1 MADSTGIQTSHEAG
15 GGAVTKL
22 PTAAAP
28 PGDGASA
35 YKPYIAANVTGMPE
49 FTLQAVLVG
58 AILGIIFGASSL
70 YLVLRVGMTVSAS
83 IPVAV
88 LSITLFRGVSKMLG
102 TRATTILENNI
113 VQTTGS
119 AGESIAFGV
128 GVTMPA
134 LLLIGY
140 EMDLARIMVVS
151 VLGGILGI
159 LMMIPLR
166 RAFIVQLHGRPG
178 EPGKLLYP
186 EGTACAQVLISGE
199 KGGTSGQTVFIGF
212 GIAFVHKFL
221 TEGMHVL
228 RTTLEW
234 SLGRFYSKAAVVAG
248 DAASELLGVGYIIGF
263 RISAIMM
270 AGAVLGT
277 LVLGPTMF
285 LYGGPG
291 GLEIDEIHKNIKFIG
306 AGCVAAAGIISMCR
320 TLPMI
325 VRSLAGGLGSL
336 RGGAGPVAH
345 RERRTENDMSMR
357 FVFIGSLVLLGL
369 LTIFLQGE
377 FGWLGG
383 LLGSL
388 LVLIFGFLFVTVSS
402 RLTGEIGSSS
412 NPISGMTVA
421 TLLLTCLI
429 FLALGMRSTQDAVLA
444 LSIGGVVCIAASNG
458 GTTSQDLKT
467 GFLIGGTPRWQQW
480 AIIIGALTSA
490 IVIGAFLLG
499 FSKVGIVYSQRNLP
513 NIDLASQVS
522 SLTEK
527 EELPPKVPTPADG
540 VREFH
545 VWRPKSGE
553 HTFFSQADALGS
565 LGIGLAA
572 LPEGSLNALPIML
585 VKQTGEVKPGKY
597 LVDDKGRVRY
607 YVDPTITGDLKQ
619 RDEYTP
625 LAADADAKVRE
636 TNLKDDL
643 GKMKTTVTLANKEG
657 ALTAY
662 HLWNNEK
669 PKEKEEEGEE
679 EGKAKKAEPPP
690 YKEDV
695 PEGEYLI
702 DQAGGV
708 AYTVKGEKVNVKF
721 EAPKT
726 QVMGIIING
735 LLRQQL
741 NWTMVLIGA
750 FIAVTLEL
758 CGVSSLAFAVGV
770 YVPMQYS
777 VPIFC
782 GGLVRWAVDAYALR
796 RSAAAVAGG
805 TPEERAAAEVRAI
818 ARTESSPAV
827 LLASGFIAGGS
838 LAGVL
843 LAFLE
848 IDQIPGASLTKWLVD
863 QSERIKGTFLDV
875 NRVAIPLALVCFG
888 ALIALLVLTG
898 MGKLFPQADE
908 PEPSGDVSPER
919 ME

>member
-1 MADSTGIQTSHEAG
+1 MADSSDIQTAHQGDS
-15 GGAVTKL
+15 
-22 PTAAAP
+22 TAIQAFQKVDIASP
-28 PGDGASA
+28 P
-35 YKPYIAANVTGMPE
+35 AANGADGEPAFQSYVPASVTNMPE

-58 AILGIIFGASSL
+58 AVLGIIFGASSL

-88 LSITLFRGVSKMLG
+88 LSITLFRGVSKLLR
-102 TRATTILENNI
+102 TRSTTILENNI

-134 LLLIGY
+134 LLLVGY
-140 EMDLARIMVVS
+140 EMGIARIMVVS
-151 VLGGILGI
+151 ILGGILGI

-166 RAFIVQLHGRPG
+166 RAFIVHLHGRPG

-199 KGGTSGQTVFIGF
+199 KGSTSGKTVFIGF
-212 GIAFVHKFL
+212 GVAFLHKIL

-228 RTTLEW
+228 RTTLGW
-234 SLGRFYSKAAVVAG
+234 PMKFYSKAAVVAG
-248 DAASELLGVGYIIGF
+248 DCASELLGVGYIIGF
-263 RISAIMM
+263 RTSAIMM

-277 LVLGPTMF
+277 LVLGPSMF
-285 LYGGPG
+285 LYAGPEG
-291 GLEIDEIHKNIKFIG
+291 VSVKEIHKNIKFIG

-320 TLPMI
+320 TMPMI
-325 VRSLAGGLGSL
+325 VSSLVGGLGSL
-336 RGGAGPVAH
+336 GQRGTAAKT
-345 RERRTENDMSMR
+345 RRTDNDMPMN
-357 FVFIGSLVLLGL
+357 FVFLGSILLLGA

-377 FGWLGG
+377 FGWIGG

-429 FLALGMRSTQDAVLA
+429 FLALGKQSPLDAVLA

-490 IVIGAFLLG
+490 VAIGFILLW
-499 FSKVGIVYSQRNLP
+499 FADAGIVYSRRDLPTLNLKRELP
-513 NIDLASQVS
+513 NLAEMETYQGTSY
-522 SLTEK
+522 
-527 EELPPKVPTPADG
+527 
-540 VREFH
+540 H
-545 VWRPKSGE
+545 VWRPKANE
-553 HTFFSQADALGS
+553 YKQYSQTDALS
-565 LGIGLAA
+565 ALGVAIAGGDQGPLAV
-572 LPEGSLNALPIML
+572 LPAAYIPPT
-585 VKQTGEVKPGKY
+585 KDVKPGKY
-597 LVDDKGRVRY
+597 LVDAEGRVLY
-607 YVDPTITGDLKQ
+607 YVDPTITGDLKKSY
-619 RDEYTP
+619 EYEP
-625 LAADADAKVRE
+625 VPQAGEEADKLRAVDLNK
-636 TNLKDDL
+636 DL
-643 GKMKTTVTLANKEG
+643 GTLKTTVTLAN
-657 ALTAY
+657 TAGSLSVY
-662 HLWNNEK
+662 HLWKNGK
-669 PKEKEEEGEE
+669 GDDDEEEEDEDEAEE
-679 EGKAKKAEPPP
+679 PAPAGKEVKEPPAASEIP
-690 YKEDV
+690 
-695 PEGEYLI
+695 PGEYLV
-702 DQAGGV
+702 DDAGKI
-708 AYTVKGEKVNVKF
+708 AYLVKGKKVGMKF
-721 EAPKT
+721 PAPKT

-735 LLRQQL
+735 MLRQSL
-741 NWTMVLIGA
+741 NWTMVLIGV

-782 GGLVRWAVDAYALR
+782 GGLVRWGINAWSMRA
-796 RSAAAVAGG
+796 SAAAATGSA
-805 TPEERAAAEVRAI
+805 EQRAAAEVA
-818 ARTESSPAV
+818 ALAKTESSPAV

-848 IDQIPGASLTKWLVD
+848 FEIAKPIKAVLDQTGNL
-863 QSERIKGTFLDV
+863 KGTILGT
-875 NRVAIPLALVCFG
+875 REGAIPLALVCFG
-888 ALIALLVLTG
+888 ALIAMLALTG
-898 MGKLFPQADE
+898 LGKLFPQPGEIRPPADL
-908 PEPSGDVSPER
+908 SPER
-919 ME
+919 RE